1 MLKSTKKNTTS
12 FTIHPTI
19 IEIKKPQRYDIHIDE
34 VLICTGGE
42 STKHTNLI
50 LSKAINYIEK
60 LF

>member
-34 VLICTGGE
+34 VFICTGGE
-42 STKHTNLI
+42 TRTLTPHGTRS
-50 LSKAINYIEK
+50 
-60 LF
+60 